1 MTSRQLA
8 QRIHTA
14 VAELDAYYPS
24 AGDAF
29 CHWAME
35 TWFELDADEA
45 LEACSVSGPGDKGVA
60 AFWHDEQHRVVIVAQ
75 AKYSRRTRTFD
86 AKAVRELESGLS
98 WLQRLRKP
106 EPGTTANEELLAAA
120 EVLTALRSETP
131 EYPIQLY
138 CFSNGHFSHNAREQ
152 AATFNNEHKHNNIQL
167 ILVDLDKLADR
178 VTELGSRVKDAPHSD
193 IELHLQRY
201 FEFSNDPAEPRT
213 VVASINVQEL
223 AELERKYRYRIF
235 QRNVRYWLKS
245 TNRVNRSIADTLST
259 AEGRSHF
266 WYYNNGIAIVCDAVS
281 VQPSSG
287 PSDGAGIAKVRNL
300 QIVNGC
306 QTTTTLGETIAQLED
321 PASPAFVLVRI
332 FEATEQR
339 LQSDI
344 SLYNNR
350 QNAVKDRDLLSN
362 DDPQA
367 TLQADFDRLAP
378 PWFYQRKRGEWDAQ
392 IKPHAARKRRYGNG
406 ARLIDNEGAA
416 QAAYAFWYDAAVAR
430 ARKRM
435 LFVRKSDD
443 ENGLYDEI
451 FTTNTTAEWLLL
463 PFRVHGYVTVRK
475 REFLPDLKSAL
486 AVAKSDRT
494 SEQNRT
500 IQRTWIKFADQ
511 LLVGAIRV
519 LLSEVVDLQR
529 HRVQVRLLS
538 PDVFD
543 QLIERAYAQAVRDL
557 NPFFRQ
563 KRADAR
569 KHDQPFDVANYVK
582 GNWRDVE
589 SWLRDQAE
597 YRREAGEDPFDDIE
611 LAD

>member
-1 MTSRQLA
+1 MTPRQLA
-8 QRIHTA
+8 QRINAA
-14 VAELDAYYPS
+14 VAELGAYYPS

-35 TWFELDADEA
+35 TWFELDTDEA
-45 LEACSVSGPGDKGVA
+45 LEACSVSGPGDKGID
-60 AFWHDEQHRVVIVAQ
+60 AFWHDEQQRVVIIAQ
-75 AKYSRRTRTFD
+75 AKYSKRTHTFTN
-86 AKAVRELESGLS
+86 KVVLELEAGLS
-98 WLQRLRKP
+98 WLRRLREP
-106 EPGTTANEELLAAA
+106 ERGTTANEELLAAA
-120 EVLTALRSETP
+120 EVLAALRSEDT
-131 EYPIQLY
+131 EYPIRLY
-138 CFSNGHFSHNAREQ
+138 CFSNGRFSQSAMEQ
-152 AATFNNEHKHNNIQL
+152 AAAFNAEHKHNDIAL
-167 ILVDLDKLADR
+167 VLVDIDELADR
-178 VTELGSRVKDAPHSD
+178 VTELSSRAKDAPHSD

-245 TNRVNRSIADTLST
+245 TNRVNRSIADTLGT
-259 AEGRSHF
+259 VEGRGHF
-266 WYYNNGIAIVCDAVS
+266 WYYNNGIAIVCDAVT
-281 VQPSSG
+281 VQASSDSPG
-287 PSDGAGIAKVRNL
+287 GAGVAKVRNL

-321 PASPAFVLVRI
+321 PDSPAFVLVRI
-332 FEATEQR
+332 FETTEQR

-367 TLQADFDRLAP
+367 TLQTDFDQLAP

-451 FTTNTTAEWLLL
+451 FTSNTTAEWLLL
-463 PFRVHGYVTVRK
+463 PFRIHEYVNSRK
-475 REFLPDLKSAL
+475 REFLPHLKSAL
-486 AVAKSDRT
+486 EVAESDRT
-494 SEQNRT
+494 TEQERT

-511 LLVGAIRV
+511 VLVGAIRV
-519 LLSEVVDLQR
+519 LLSEVVDLRQ

-538 PDVFD
+538 QDVFGP
-543 QLIERAYAQAVRDL
+543 LIERAYAQAIRDL

-589 SWLRDQAE
+589 SWLRDQSE

-611 LAD
+611 LAA